1 MSTLD
6 AGIITLVILF
16 VPGLY
21 PIEHDFSNQAFGQ
34 EAKVITYDLMPLSK
48 YDLVHDSE
56 LIILGNVIEQN
67 SAGTVGETQA
77 GVPRNVTDVPTIQT
91 TVGIENIIKG
101 DYDGN
106 KIDIITEGDLS
117 GKITFEG
124 PAKFYKGE
132 KTILFL
138 YREQVYGGEYTT
150 MGMEQG
156 KYQVESNGSVEG
168 KITATEEY
176 WPLNATS
183 LAYFETDMKNLLTQ
197 PKPEPIAVESAPYD
211 RDLTTEEV
219 KELERNTIGDFVVK

>member
-91 TVGIENIIKG
+91 TVGIENLIKG

-156 KYQVESNGSVEG
+156 KYQVESNGLVEG

-183 LAYFETDMKNLLTQ
+183 LAYFETDIKNLLTQ
-197 PKPEPIAVESAPYD
+197 SKPEPIAVESAPYD

>member
-156 KYQVESNGSVEG
+156 KYQVELNGLVEG
-168 KITATEEY
+168 KIRATEEY

-183 LAYFETDMKNLLTQ
+183 LAYFETDIKNLLTQ

>member
-48 YDLVHDSE
+48 YDLVHDYE
-56 LIILGNVIEQN
+56 LITLGNVIEQN

-124 PAKFYKGE
+124 PTKFYKGE

-183 LAYFETDMKNLLTQ
+183 LAYFETDIKNLLTQ

>member
-138 YREQVYGGEYTT
+138 YREQVYGREYTT

-156 KYQVESNGSVEG
+156 KYQVESNGLVEG

-183 LAYFETDMKNLLTQ
+183 LAYFETDIKNLLTQ

-219 KELERNTIGDFVVK
+219 KELE

>member
-138 YREQVYGGEYTT
+138 YREQVYGREYTT

-156 KYQVESNGSVEG
+156 KYQVESNGLVEG

-183 LAYFETDMKNLLTQ
+183 LAYFETDIKNLLTQ

>member
-16 VPGLY
+16 VRGLY

-156 KYQVESNGSVEG
+156 KYQVESNGLVEG

-183 LAYFETDMKNLLTQ
+183 LAYFETDIKNLLTQ